1 MNPEPSSLL
10 ASLFPPGVAAFELRE
25 PGDSALLHPEERQ
38 HLAKAAARRV
48 GDFAAGRLC
57 ARQVLAEL
65 GIHGC
70 PLLMGGD
77 GRPLW
82 PADLV
87 GSITHTR
94 GYYGAVGARR
104 ARLRAIGV
112 DAEVVGRV
120 GRHLWPKVCTPAER
134 AWLEPLPEGQQA
146 RFSALVFSAKEAFYK
161 CQYELTQAWV
171 GFQDVELE
179 PLAGEPEAGPFTIRP
194 TIRPLARLALEERL
208 AQPWT
213 GRWRLEGGLVVSGMA
228 VPGEG
233 L

>member
-1 MNPEPSSLL
+1 MNPVPSPVL

-25 PGDSALLHPEERQ
+25 PGDPALLHPAERQ

-65 GIHGC
+65 GVQDFA
-70 PLLMGGD
+70 LLMGED

-82 PADLV
+82 PPDVV

-94 GYYGAVGARR
+94 GYYAAVGARR
-104 ARLRAIGV
+104 SSLRGIGV

-120 GRHLWPKVCTPAER
+120 GPHLWPKVCTPAER
-134 AWLEPLPEGQQA
+134 GWLEELPEHLQA

-161 CQYELTQAWV
+161 CQY
-171 GFQDVELE
+171 
-179 PLAGEPEAGPFTIRP
+179 
-194 TIRPLARLALEERL
+194 
-208 AQPWT
+208 
-213 GRWRLEGGLVVSGMA
+213 
-228 VPGEG
+228 
-233 L
+233 